1 MKLSTCLCRPLA
13 SPTYP
18 CWSLYLCNSKQ
29 SLTIEVKTDIEQ
41 NFGRQ
46 GQKWRFFKNTR
57 LASSRKKEYITS
69 DNLDY
74 VCVYLELENVFFVT
88 LALVSLCFLSSAFIR
103 LSWLGWQSNIAMPR
117 LDCVSELS
125 PISSEYPIWN
135 NKTRGPS
142 TIIVCTPMASA
153 VTELSN
159 KTTETTGME
168 PLRSRSYAQQ
178 WPHLIFFYIALLLS
192 HPTCDWAGMF
202 YHNVVQP
209 DVARG
214 KSISYYTPPFGV
226 IV

>member
-1 MKLSTCLCRPLA
+1 MELSTCLCRPLA

-46 GQKWRFFKNTR
+46 GQRWRFFKNTR

-74 VCVYLELENVFFVT
+74 VCVYLELENVFRILFFVT

-103 LSWLGWQSNIAMPR
+103 LSWLGWQSDIAMPR

-125 PISSEYPIWN
+125 PISSEHSIWN

-153 VTELSN
+153 VAELSN

-178 WPHLIFFYIALLLS
+178 WPLWSSFISLCFWFTLWLS
-192 HPTCDWAGMF
+192 RYVLP
-202 YHNVVQP
+202 
-209 DVARG
+209 
-214 KSISYYTPPFGV
+214 
-226 IV
+226 